1 MLNFLKKKAIT
12 ISELIPG
19 AIYSSN
25 IKDKEILLKEVL
37 CVHEKELFIL
47 TKSNIEI
54 KEEKNKRKKEK
65 DNIQTSNYRI
75 SGQNIKIQN
84 KILEKDEYFDY
95 IFMEIVKQQG
105 IDARFFALPYNTKD
119 KPFLFLLSFTA
130 KDRLI
135 NEKEIDYNHNPLNW
149 IKNFTAIENFFTNYT
164 VVFVL
169 VTNKYIQKKR
179 H

>member
-1 MLNFLKKKAIT
+1 VPPGRITIKGENFEELFLKILENRMNSYVKLFKKKAIT

-95 IFMEIVKQQG
+95 IFM
-105 IDARFFALPYNTKD
+105 
-119 KPFLFLLSFTA
+119 
-130 KDRLI
+130 
-135 NEKEIDYNHNPLNW
+135 
-149 IKNFTAIENFFTNYT
+149 
-164 VVFVL
+164 
-169 VTNKYIQKKR
+169 
-179 H
+179 